1 MPGQFAGMVKRG
13 REKKQ
18 KKNPSNDFK
27 DENSGY
33 LKTGDS
39 SSSTV
44 CMRLFLQHGRQRQTL
59 DRKGHMKGRRRR
71 AGRSWEGRR

>member
-1 MPGQFAGMVKRG
+1 MLGQFAGTVKRG
-13 REKKQ
+13 EKK
-18 KKNPSNDFK
+18 NSNDLT
-27 DENSGY
+27 DEKSGH
-33 LKTGDS
+33 LKIGDSNS

-44 CMRLFLQHGRQRQTL
+44 CRGLFLQHGRQRQTL